1 MLRNL
6 IRALIIAAVMS
17 PALSVGAEA
26 IKLRHVVS
34 LYTDDKGNAFK
45 APEGAACTSDNA
57 LLLVADTGNGRLLKY
72 NNQNETLI
80 FGGEYKI
87 PELPRPSSLQISS
100 KGDIFAFDEKVQRI
114 TRLNAAGAFV
124 AYVKPTGVPAP
135 ESFIPRSFTLDARDN
150 IYVLDILAE
159 RVLVLDPGGAFVRE
173 IKFPGK
179 YGFFS
184 DVAVDPTGTVFLIDT
199 VQSMVYSASSQ
210 AKAFAALTGKL
221 KEYMLF
227 PTNIT
232 VDGTGK
238 MYITDRNGG
247 AIVILDQAGGIL
259 GKQLSMGWK
268 EGWVRYP
275 SQVCVT
281 AAGNLFVADRE
292 NNRVQVYKVIM

>member
-6 IRALIIAAVMS
+6 IRFMIICAVMS

-45 APEGAACTSDNA
+45 FPEGAACTSDNS
-57 LLLVADTGNGRLLKY
+57 LLIVADTGNGRLLKY
-72 NNQNETLI
+72 NNQTETLI
-80 FGGEYKI
+80 FGGEYKL
-87 PELPRPSSLQISS
+87 PELPRPSKLRVTS

-114 TRLNAAGAFV
+114 AHLNAAGAFV

-135 ESFIPRSFTLDARDN
+135 ESFIPRSFTIDARDN

-159 RVLVLDPGGAFVRE
+159 RVLMLDPGGAFLRE
-173 IKFPGK
+173 IKFPEK
-179 YGFFS
+179 FGFFS
-184 DVAVDPTGTVFLIDT
+184 DMTVDPGGTVFLIDT
-199 VQSMVYSASSQ
+199 VQSMVYSAPSQ
-210 AKAFAALTGKL
+210 AKTFAALTGKL

-232 VDGTGK
+232 VDSTGK
-238 MYITDRNGG
+238 LYITDRNGG
-247 AIVILDQAGGIL
+247 SIVILDQAGGIV

-275 SQVCVT
+275 SQICIT
-281 AAGNLFVADRE
+281 GAGDLFVADRE
-292 NNRVQVYKVIM
+292 NNRVQVFKVIM